1 MKRVLNITLIIFT
14 CLLFWQCNDS
24 DDITDIFVNRRFKI
38 TNVVYNNTPI
48 NDITELYID
57 DSYYIIFNQRTFQ
70 GALMSG
76 NNIEGTWDAD
86 GSKQSFHMNF
96 GNNTNIS
103 KTSDTQ
109 EKILNILKNAD
120 RYEGDCNVIKI
131 KKGNDAYIQMSS
143 LNVIK

>member
-1 MKRVLNITLIIFT
+1 MKRILNITLIIFT
-14 CLLFWQCNDS
+14 CLLFWQCDNS

-48 NDITELYID
+48 KDITELYID

-76 NNIEGTWDAD
+76 NNIEGTWEAD
-86 GSKQSFHMNF
+86 GKKQSFHMNF
-96 GNNTNIS
+96 GNNTNMS

-109 EKILNILKNAD
+109 EKILNILQNAN

-131 KKGNDAYIQMSS
+131 KKGNDAYVQMSS